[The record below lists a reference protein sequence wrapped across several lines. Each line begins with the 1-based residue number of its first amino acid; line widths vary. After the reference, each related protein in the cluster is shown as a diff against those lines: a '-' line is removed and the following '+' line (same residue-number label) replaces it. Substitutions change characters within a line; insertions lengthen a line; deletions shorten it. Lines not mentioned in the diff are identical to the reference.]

1 MPISSK
7 IYAFSDCLKQGK
19 TLLYPT
25 DTIWGLGCDATNQ
38 AAVDRIYTLK
48 NRTKDK
54 PLIAL
59 VSGIEMLAQYVEV
72 IPKNIASFLQ
82 NDRPTTIVYPNGKG
96 LEKGV
101 ISANGSVAI
110 RIPTPCFAL
119 DLIKSFGKPIV
130 STSANVSG
138 NPIPESFN
146 EIDPYILA
154 HVDETVPLDKEKVA
168 RIPSQVLQIMPD
180 GTVKQLR

>member
-1 MPISSK
+1 MINLDT
-7 IYAFSDCLKQGK
+7 FCNTLKHGK

-48 NRTKDK
+48 NRTKEK

-96 LEKGV
+96 LAKGV
-101 ISANGSVAI
+101 ISANG
-110 RIPTPCFAL
+110 
-119 DLIKSFGKPIV
+119 KP
-130 STSANVSG
+130 
-138 NPIPESFN
+138 
-146 EIDPYILA
+146 LA
-154 HVDETVPLDKEKVA
+154 HGPLV
-168 RIPSQVLQIMPD
+168 
-180 GTVKQLR
+180 